1 MNNNYFNL
9 DAIQTALARDIAI
22 NEAYLA
28 AWKNVSF
35 PVKKDGKPFAHM
47 QKNINGAKY
56 TEISYSM
63 QPGQYELTVY
73 THCNAAGYIHDS
85 IKVYELVRY
94 LKDERMIAK
103 TENYMPKISYLE
115 QTYKF
120 DLDDIKNA
128 IAKHIEYLENYVAD
142 LKRQHEK
149 SKAVFDA
156 FKAAYASAIKTLDN
170 ETAEFKHSD
179 LKRAVRE
186 CVINRYPY
194 C

>member
-1 MNNNYFNL
+1 
-9 DAIQTALARDIAI
+9 
-22 NEAYLA
+22 
-28 AWKNVSF
+28 
-35 PVKKDGKPFAHM
+35 
-47 QKNINGAKY
+47 
-56 TEISYSM
+56 
-63 QPGQYELTVY
+63 
-73 THCNAAGYIHDS
+73 
-85 IKVYELVRY
+85 
-94 LKDERMIAK
+94 MIAK